1 MFADLSEAQSNFSSA
16 LRRNE
21 LCYIDSLGVLNEH
34 GGIEEAVSG
43 DDVSGGAA
51 IFENADGGLGDRVI
65 CNDVVVAREEDAGFG
80 AIENLIVTDARL
92 IALDANAI
100 ENGGREGFVA
110 VDGGIVAVNEE
121 VDLADASRVAG
132 DLDAVG
138 LCDEDVGGDRGA
150 GGRGGTRRPNVVG
163 DQVVQNRSR
172 SAKADLNTVLR
183 GTGCWA

>member
-65 CNDVVVAREEDAGFG
+65 CNDVVVAREEDAGFV
-80 AIENLIVTDARL
+80 AIANLIVTDARL

-100 ENGGREGFVA
+100 ETGGREGFVG
-110 VDGGIVAVNEE
+110 VGGGIVSVNQE
-121 VDLADASRVAG
+121 VYLLIPSRVP
-132 DLDAVG
+132 
-138 LCDEDVGGDRGA
+138 GA
-150 GGRGGTRRPNVVG
+150 
-163 DQVVQNRSR
+163 
-172 SAKADLNTVLR
+172 L
-183 GTGCWA
+183 